1 MMDWRLY
8 EDRFTGKGRKS
19 NKKRFIWTN
28 DASWLLPNKEGF
40 EDSAS
45 VQRLNSK
52 IPTLAQV
59 PQGPAKTHGVNVEC
73 YVITS
78 YVQHL

>member
-28 DASWLLPNKEGF
+28 DAS
-40 EDSAS
+40 
-45 VQRLNSK
+45 
-52 IPTLAQV
+52 
-59 PQGPAKTHGVNVEC
+59 
-73 YVITS
+73 
-78 YVQHL
+78 